1 VARKKKRRGKRPVV
15 KLRPFIFWPH
25 LLAGVTAGVV
35 ILIMCVTGVL
45 LAYEKQMLAWAD
57 RQSVAGR
64 LSQAGT
70 RLSPEA
76 LISRVQAAEPDVA
89 VTAVTLRS
97 GAAEPATV
105 VLAPNRTLLVDPY
118 TGAILGEG
126 SRRMRAFLRKVTDLH
141 RWLALAGDSR
151 PTGKAITGWSNLLF
165 LFIVCSG
172 IYLWF
177 PRKWGWSR
185 VRPVMLFE
193 RGLLGKARDF
203 NWHNVIGVWSAIPLF
218 LVVITAVPISFSWG
232 NALVY
237 RLVGEEPPRPN
248 PPQGAGPARQA
259 GPEGGRREAGRR
271 TPPTAGLDALWAR
284 AEQQVSDWRSINL
297 RLPAS
302 LSAPVVFAIDRGN
315 GGQPQLRSQL
325 TFDRKTGSVTK
336 WEPFASQTL
345 GRRVRSLARFT
356 HTGEAFGL
364 TGQTIA
370 MIASGGGAVLVYTGL
385 ALAFRRFV
393 GWRKRIRAIHEM
405 ERHREEDEAV
415 A

>member
-25 LLAGVTAGVV
+25 LIAGVTAGVV

-64 LSQAGT
+64 LSPTST

-76 LISRVQAAEPDVA
+76 LIARVQAAEANAA
-89 VTAVTLRS
+89 VTSITLRS
-97 GAAEPATV
+97 GAAEPASV
-105 VLAPNRTLLVDPY
+105 VLAPSRALLVDPY

-126 SRRMRAFLRKVTDLH
+126 SRGMRAFFRKVTDLH
-141 RWLALAGDSR
+141 RWLALAGSSR

-177 PRKWGWSR
+177 PRNWGWVR
-185 VRPVMLFE
+185 VRPVTLFE
-193 RGLLGKARDF
+193 RGLRGKARDF

-218 LVVITAVPISFSWG
+218 FVVITAVPISFSWG

-237 RLVGEEPPRPN
+237 RLVGEEPPRPS
-248 PPQGAGPARQA
+248 PPPGGGPARQA
-259 GPEGGRREAGRR
+259 GPDAARREAGRR
-271 TPPTAGLDALWAR
+271 TSPTDGLDALWAR
-284 AEQQVSDWRSINL
+284 AEQQVSGWQSINL

-302 LSAPVVFAIDRGN
+302 LSAPVVFAIDRGT

-325 TFDRKTGSVTK
+325 TFDRRTGSVTK

-345 GRRVRSLARFT
+345 GRRIRSLSRFT

-370 MIASGGGAVLVYTGL
+370 MLASAGGAVLVYTGL
-385 ALAFRRFV
+385 ALALRRFIA
-393 GWRKRIRAIHEM
+393 WRKRIRVTHRL

>member
-1 VARKKKRRGKRPVV
+1 VPRKKKRRGKRPVV

-25 LLAGVTAGVV
+25 LIAGVTAGVV
-35 ILIMCVTGVL
+35 ILLMCVTGVL

-57 RQSVAGR
+57 RQSVADR
-64 LSQAGT
+64 LSSAGT

-76 LISRVQAAEPDVA
+76 LIARVQAAEPDAA
-89 VTAVTLRS
+89 VTAVTIRS
-97 GAAEPATV
+97 GAAEPASV
-105 VLAPNRTLLVDPY
+105 VLAPNRALLVDPY

-126 SRRMRAFLRKVTDLH
+126 SRRMRSFFRTVTDLH
-141 RWLALAGDSR
+141 RWLALGGSSR

-177 PRKWGWSR
+177 PRKWGWVR
-185 VRPVMLFE
+185 VRPVTLFE
-193 RGLLGKARDF
+193 RGLSGRARDF

-218 LVVITAVPISFSWG
+218 FVVITAVPISFSWG

-248 PPQGAGPARQA
+248 APSGGGPARQ
-259 GPEGGRREAGRR
+259 AGRR
-271 TPPTAGLDALWAR
+271 TPPTEGLDALFAR
-284 AEQQVSDWRSINL
+284 AEHQVSGWRSINL

-302 LSAPVVFAIDRGN
+302 LSAPVVFAIDRGS

-325 TFDRKTGSVTK
+325 TFDRKTGSATK

-370 MIASGGGAVLVYTGL
+370 MIASAGGAVLVYTGL
-385 ALAFRRFV
+385 ALACRRFLA
-393 GWRKRIRAIHEM
+393 WRRRRHVMTQM
-405 ERHREEDEAV
+405 ERHSEEKDEAV

>member
-1 VARKKKRRGKRPVV
+1 V

-25 LLAGVTAGVV
+25 LIAGVTAGVV
-35 ILIMCVTGVL
+35 ILLMCVTGVL

-64 LSQAGT
+64 MSSAGT

-76 LISRVQAAEPDVA
+76 LIARVQAAEPDGA
-89 VTAVTLRS
+89 VTAVTIRS
-97 GAAEPATV
+97 GAAEPASV
-105 VLAPNRTLLVDPY
+105 ILAPNRARLVDPY

-126 SRRMRAFLRKVTDLH
+126 SRRMRAFFRTVTDLH
-141 RWLALAGDSR
+141 RWLALGGSSR

-177 PRKWGWSR
+177 PRKWGWVR
-185 VRPVMLFE
+185 VRPVTLFE
-193 RGLLGKARDF
+193 RGLRGKARDF

-218 LVVITAVPISFSWG
+218 FVVITAVPISFSWG

-237 RLVGEEPPRPN
+237 RLVGEEPPRPA
-248 PPQGAGPARQA
+248 PPPGGAPARPAGPD
-259 GPEGGRREAGRR
+259 GGRREAGRR
-271 TPPTAGLDALWAR
+271 TPPTDGLDALWAR
-284 AEQQVSDWRSINL
+284 AERQASDWQSINL
-297 RLPAS
+297 RLPGS
-302 LSAPVVFAIDRGN
+302 LTAPVVFSIDRGN

-325 TFDRKTGSVTK
+325 TFDRKTGNVTK

-345 GRRVRSLARFT
+345 GRRVRSLSRFT

-370 MIASGGGAVLVYTGL
+370 MIASAGGAVLVYTGL
-385 ALAFRRFV
+385 ALALRRFIAS
-393 GWRKRIRAIHEM
+393 RKRIRVTQQL

>member
-1 VARKKKRRGKRPVV
+1 LKRPVV
-15 KLRPFIFWPH
+15 KLRPLIFWPH
-25 LLAGVTAGVV
+25 LIAGVTAGIV
-35 ILIMCVTGVL
+35 IFLMSVTGVL
-45 LAYEKQMLAWAD
+45 LAYEKQILAWAD

-64 LSQAGT
+64 LSSAGT
-70 RLSPEA
+70 RLSPES
-76 LISRVQAAEPDVA
+76 LIARVQAAEPEAA

-97 GAAEPATV
+97 GAGEAASV
-105 VLAPNRTLLVDPY
+105 VLAPNRTVLVDPS

-126 SRRMRAFLRKVTDLH
+126 SRRTRTFFRTVTDLH
-141 RWLALAGDSR
+141 RWLALGGSSR

-177 PRKWGWSR
+177 PRKWGWAR
-185 VRPVMLFE
+185 VRPVTLFE
-193 RGLLGKARDF
+193 RGLRGKARDF

-218 LVVITAVPISFSWG
+218 FVVITAVPISFSWG

-248 PPQGAGPARQA
+248 PPPGAAPARQA
-259 GPEGGRREAGRR
+259 GPDGVRREAGRR
-271 TPPTAGLDALWAR
+271 TPPTDGLDALWAR

-302 LSAPVVFAIDRGN
+302 LSAAVVFAIDRGN

-325 TFDRKTGSVTK
+325 TFDRKSGSVTK

-370 MIASGGGAVLVYTGL
+370 MIASAGGALLVYTGL
-385 ALAFRRFV
+385 ALALRRFIT
-393 GWRKRIRAIHEM
+393 WRKRIRVTQRV

>member
-1 VARKKKRRGKRPVV
+1 
-15 KLRPFIFWPH
+15 
-25 LLAGVTAGVV
+25 
-35 ILIMCVTGVL
+35 MSVTGVL
-45 LAYEKQMLAWAD
+45 LAYEKQILARAD

-64 LSQAGT
+64 LSSAGT

-76 LISRVQAAEPDVA
+76 LIARVQAAEPEAA

-97 GAAEPATV
+97 GAGEPASV
-105 VLAPNRTLLVDPY
+105 VLAPNRTVLVDPS

-126 SRRMRAFLRKVTDLH
+126 SRRTRTFFRTVTDLH
-141 RWLALAGDSR
+141 RWLALGGSSR
-151 PTGKAITGWSNLLF
+151 STGKAITGWSNLLF

-177 PRKWGWSR
+177 PRKWGWAR
-185 VRPVMLFE
+185 VRPVTLFE
-193 RGLLGKARDF
+193 RGLRGKARDF

-218 LVVITAVPISFSWG
+218 FVVITAVPISFSWG

-248 PPQGAGPARQA
+248 PLPGAAPARQA
-259 GPEGGRREAGRR
+259 GPDGVRREAGRR
-271 TPPTAGLDALWAR
+271 TPPTEGLDALWAR
-284 AEQQVSDWRSINL
+284 VEQQVSDWRAINL

-325 TFDRKTGSVTK
+325 TFDRKSGSVTK

-370 MIASGGGAVLVYTGL
+370 MIASAGGAVLVYTGL
-385 ALAFRRFV
+385 ALALRRFIT
-393 GWRKRIRAIHEM
+393 WRKRIRVTQRV

>member
-1 VARKKKRRGKRPVV
+1 
-15 KLRPFIFWPH
+15 
-25 LLAGVTAGVV
+25 
-35 ILIMCVTGVL
+35 M
-45 LAYEKQMLAWAD
+45 
-57 RQSVAGR
+57 
-64 LSQAGT
+64 
-70 RLSPEA
+70 
-76 LISRVQAAEPDVA
+76 
-89 VTAVTLRS
+89 TAVTLRS
-97 GAAEPATV
+97 GAAEPASV
-105 VLAPNRTLLVDPY
+105 VLAPNRAVLVDPY

-126 SRRMRAFLRKVTDLH
+126 SQRTRAFFRKVTDLH
-141 RWLALAGDSR
+141 RWLALAGSSR
-151 PTGKAITGWSNLLF
+151 PTGKSITGWSNLLF

-177 PRKWGWSR
+177 PRKWGWAR
-185 VRPVMLFE
+185 VRPVTLFE
-193 RGLLGKARDF
+193 SGLRGKARDF

-218 LVVITAVPISFSWG
+218 FVVITAVPISFSWG

-248 PPQGAGPARQA
+248 PPP
-259 GPEGGRREAGRR
+259 GGGREAGRR
-271 TPPTAGLDALWAR
+271 TPPTDGLDALWAR
-284 AEQQVSDWRSINL
+284 AEQQVSDWQSINL

-325 TFDRKTGSVTK
+325 TFDRTTGSVTK

-345 GRRVRSLARFT
+345 GRRIRSLSRFT

-370 MIASGGGAVLVYTGL
+370 MIASAGAAVLVYTGL
-385 ALAFRRFV
+385 ALALRRLLA
-393 GWRKRIRAIHEM
+393 WRKRIRATHQL
-405 ERHREEDEAV
+405 ERHREEEDEAV

>member
-1 VARKKKRRGKRPVV
+1 VPRKKKRRGKRPVV

-25 LLAGVTAGVV
+25 LIAGVTAGVV

-64 LSQAGT
+64 LSTEGT

-76 LISRVQAAEPDVA
+76 LIARVLAAEANAA
-89 VTAVTLRS
+89 VTSITLRS

-105 VLAPNRTLLVDPY
+105 VLAPNRALLVDPS
-118 TGAILGEG
+118 TGAVLGEG
-126 SRRMRAFLRKVTDLH
+126 SRRMRAFFRAVTDLH
-141 RWLALAGDSR
+141 RWLALAGSSR

-177 PRKWGWSR
+177 PRKWGWVR
-185 VRPVMLFE
+185 VRPVTLFE
-193 RGLLGKARDF
+193 RGLRGKARDF

-218 LVVITAVPISFSWG
+218 FVVITAVPISFSWG

-237 RLVGEEPPRPN
+237 RLVGEEPPRP
-248 PPQGAGPARQA
+248 ARPA
-259 GPEGGRREAGRR
+259 GPEGARREAGRR
-271 TPPTAGLDALWAR
+271 TPPTDGLDALWAR
-284 AEQQVSDWRSINL
+284 AEQQVSGWQSINL
-297 RLPAS
+297 RLPTS

-345 GRRVRSLARFT
+345 GRRIRSISRFT
-356 HTGEAFGL
+356 HTGEAFGV

-370 MIASGGGAVLVYTGL
+370 MIASAGGAVLVYTGL
-385 ALAFRRFV
+385 ALALRRFV
-393 GWRKRIRAIHEM
+393 AWRKRIRATQQL